1 MTITSGVPQGSILG
15 PLLFLLYINDIQH
28 CSKIVSFILFADDTT
43 ISHSNKCLKTLNEI
57 MQVEINK
64 VAEWL
69 NINKLSINTSKTKFI
84 LFRSYNKKQNFDIT
98 IEINKEKLKQVKNTT
113 FLGIVIDECLTWN
126 EHVDLIAKKVIKS
139 AGVIAKIRHFTNALK
154 LIYYALV
161 YPYLIYGNII
171 WGNTYKKRI
180 QKLMNIQKKIVRLMT
195 FNSYLAHSEPI
206 FKDLK
211 ILDIYKINDYL
222 ISLFMFRYHY
232 SKNLPEV
239 FTDYF
244 VTNDQIHQHNTR
256 NKTQLHKSYKRTNCV
271 KHTLSNKGVDVWN
284 GLECHFKNITSRD
297 TFKNTIKEHF
307 LQISSN

>member
-1 MTITSGVPQGSILG
+1 M
-15 PLLFLLYINDIQH
+15 FLLYINDIQH

-98 IEINKEKLKQVKNTT
+98 IEINREKLKQVKNTS
-113 FLGIVIDECLTWN
+113 FLGIVIDECLKWN
-126 EHVDLIAKKVIKS
+126 EHVDLIAKKVIKF
-139 AGVIAKIRHFTNALK
+139 AGVIEKIRHFTNLNALK

-180 QKLMNIQKKIVRLMT
+180 QKLMNIQKKLCA
-195 FNSYLAHSEPI
+195 L
-206 FKDLK
+206 
-211 ILDIYKINDYL
+211 
-222 ISLFMFRYHY
+222 
-232 SKNLPEV
+232 
-239 FTDYF
+239 
-244 VTNDQIHQHNTR
+244 
-256 NKTQLHKSYKRTNCV
+256 
-271 KHTLSNKGVDVWN
+271 
-284 GLECHFKNITSRD
+284 
-297 TFKNTIKEHF
+297 
-307 LQISSN
+307 